1 LWFGRVKSVLLPF
14 YSALVRLHL
23 GYSIQFWA
31 PRLKD
36 RELLERAQHRATE
49 MVKGVENLP
58 YEGAGAL

>member
-1 LWFGRVKSVLLPF
+1 MASWGALAGLWFGRVKSVLLPF

-36 RELLERAQHRATE
+36 REQ
-49 MVKGVENLP
+49 GVENLP